1 MNCVY
6 KEHILRFPWIN
17 LFTPQYG
24 WNIAKVGIKHQSINQ
39 PFYTALTVYPCK
51 HIILCQNET
60 NSMNIFFSNVYLG
73 LGTQTGRRPSA
84 DREDIDFDKK
94 CLTCSSKSGSRTG

>member
-1 MNCVY
+1 
-6 KEHILRFPWIN
+6 
-17 LFTPQYG
+17 
-24 WNIAKVGIKHQSINQ
+24 
-39 PFYTALTVYPCK
+39 
-51 HIILCQNET
+51 
-60 NSMNIFFSNVYLG
+60 MNIFFSNVYLG